1 MKAFWSG
8 LTEREQLLIC
18 LCGFVVAIFF
28 VYLLMIR
35 PLLEKEQ
42 SSRRAMEAEKAAY
55 SRILDLASKAE
66 ASRGIKSPDQK
77 MEAVDLREAAT
88 IASKETGIAISR
100 IQPGRD
106 GDVSFWIDAAK
117 TDQIFNWLLLM
128 NSRYDREVK
137 KLSLQKNANSESL
150 RGQFEFAGDIK

>member
-8 LTEREQLLIC
+8 LTERERLLIC
-18 LCGFVVAIFF
+18 LCGALVAVTIT
-28 VYLLMIR
+28 YLLLIR
-35 PLLEKEQ
+35 PLFEKEQ
-42 SSRRAMEAEKAAY
+42 NTRRAMEAEKAAY
-55 SRILDLASKAE
+55 TRIIDLASRAE
-66 ASRGIKSPDQK
+66 GTRGIKGPDQK
-77 MEAVDLREAAT
+77 AEAVDLREAAT

-128 NSRYDREVK
+128 DSRYDRQVK
-137 KLSLQKNANSESL
+137 KLTLQKNANSENL
-150 RGQFEFAGDIK
+150 RGQFEFAGDSN